1 VPQCLSYAE
10 LQVTTNFSFLR
21 GAAHPEEIVERA
33 AALGHRA
40 VAVTDVNTLAGV
52 VRAHVASRETGIP
65 LVVGCRLHLTAP
77 RELSILVYPTDRAA
91 YGRLC
96 RLLSRGKRRAAKG
109 ECQLDLHDLLEL
121 QEGLLAVVVPPVD
134 LDGDFVQIV
143 RGLRAVFD
151 EDRLSIASSCL
162 YGPDDRQRLEQVAQL
177 AEYVRVPMAA
187 TNDVHYHTPARRP
200 LQDVLTCIRHGC
212 TVPEAGHRLFPH
224 AERCLKPPA
233 EMARLFA
240 RYPRA
245 VDRTV
250 RIARRAAFNLD
261 ELRYQYPQET
271 CPPGRTPLQ
280 HLAEL
285 TRRGARRRYPDGVPD
300 KVRDLVE
307 HELKLIEELDYARYF
322 LTVHDLVMFARGRG
336 ILCQGRGAA
345 ANSAVCYC
353 LGVTA
358 VDPDRIDLLF
368 ERFVSRERN
377 EPPDIDID
385 FEHERREEVIQYIYR
400 KYGRDRAALTAE
412 VISYRG
418 RSAVREVGKALGLS
432 LDCVDRLAKSLD
444 WWDSDGLKAQ
454 RLRDLGLNPR
464 DRTLRNLFAL
474 MRDLLGFPR
483 HLSQHVG
490 GFVITKDPLCELVPI
505 ENAAMPDRTV
515 IEWDKDDIDAMG
527 MLKVDVLGLGML
539 TCIRKC
545 FDLLKGLRHKGT
557 EGLSDEEE
565 IEIVSGS
572 DCVAEGDGARSGR
585 LHGDAADASG
595 GAVWADSS
603 DAAGGGVGS
612 VERRRGVCEAE
623 HTGLHQVSSNRPRF
637 LGRTVDPR
645 RPRRVDG
652 DGPPRSTTER
662 ADPGGRAHPASPD
675 QELGEQDGVQ
685 TKTPQC
691 LSALVPQCLALH
703 TVPPEDPAVYDMV
716 CAADT
721 VGVFQIESRAQMS
734 MLPRLRPRCFYD
746 LVIEVAIVRPGP
758 IQGNMVH
765 PYLRRRNG
773 EEPVSYPS
781 ADVRDVLSK
790 TLGVPL
796 FQEQAMK
803 LAVVAAGFTP
813 DEADQLRRSMA
824 AWKRRGDQMARFGR
838 RLVDGMTARGYPR
851 EFAERCF
858 EQIKG
863 FSEYGFPESHAASFA
878 LLVYVSCW
886 LKRWHPAVFTA
897 GLINSQ
903 PMGFYAPAQLVRDAR
918 EHGVEVRSVDVGA
931 SRWDCTL
938 EESDRPDAPALRLGM
953 RLVKGLREDDAQ
965 AIAAAVEAHGP
976 FAAIAELR
984 RASGVRVSTLH
995 RLAGADAFGSMGL
1008 DRQAALWEIRGLSDE
1023 PLPLF
1028 DQQADEPNGSHVS
1041 LPTIDEPRK
1050 VVQDYAAIGLS
1061 LKAHPISFI
1070 RPMLQ
1075 ERGAVTA
1082 AQLRD
1087 PERSPHGTPAAVG
1100 GMVLVRQRPGTA
1112 SGIVFMTL
1120 EDETGTANLIV
1131 RPHVY
1136 ERHRPVARHGIVVL
1150 ARGTV
1155 ERDGD
1160 VVHILVRSLE
1170 SADDAV
1176 RELAARSRDF
1186 H

>member
-1 VPQCLSYAE
+1 MPEQPQPKARPHPWRCGNREDATPASLRRSVASSLPSYAD
-10 LQVTTNFSFLR
+10 LHVTSNFSFLR
-21 GAAHPEEIVERA
+21 GASHPEELVGQA
-33 AALGHRA
+33 AALGQQA
-40 VAVTDVNTLAGV
+40 IAVTDVNTLAGI
-52 VRAHVASRETGIP
+52 VRAHVAAKEAGIQ
-65 LVVGCRLHLTAP
+65 LVVGCRL
-77 RELSILVYPTDRAA
+77 ELRAGCPSCLSVLVYPTDRPA

-96 RLLSRGKRRAAKG
+96 RLLTLGKRRATKG
-109 ECQLDLHDLLEL
+109 ECDLGLHDLIEHH
-121 QEGLLAVVVPPVD
+121 EGLLAVVVPPVD
-134 LDGDFVQIV
+134 LDGDFVETMF
-143 RGLRAVFD
+143 GLARVFD
-151 EDRLSIASSCL
+151 DDRLSIASSCL
-162 YGPDDRQRLEQVAQL
+162 YGPDDGERLQQLIAL
-177 AEYVRVPMAA
+177 AEHTGVPLAA
-187 TNDVHYHTPARRP
+187 TNDVHYHVPQRRA
-200 LQDVLTCIRHGC
+200 LQDVLTSIRLGC
-212 TVPEAGHRLFPH
+212 TVAGAGLNLFPH
-224 AERCLKPPA
+224 AERHLKPPA

-240 RYPRA
+240 EHPRA
-245 VDRTV
+245 IDRTV
-250 RIARRAAFNLD
+250 QIARRAAFSLD

-271 CPPGRTPLQ
+271 CPPGLSPIQ

-285 TRRGARRRYPDGVPD
+285 TRQGARQRYPNGVPE
-300 KVRDLVE
+300 KVRDRIV
-307 HELKLIEELDYARYF
+307 HELRLIDELDYARYF
-322 LTVHDLVMFARGRG
+322 LTVHDLVLFARGRG

-345 ANSAVCYC
+345 ANSTVCYC

-412 VISYRG
+412 VITYRG
-418 RSAVREVGKALGLS
+418 RSAVREIGKALGLS

-444 WWDSDGLKAQ
+444 WWEHDKLNPD
-454 RLRDLGLNPR
+454 RLRELGLNPR
-464 DRTLRNLFAL
+464 DATIERLFL
-474 MRDLLGFPR
+474 LLRDLLGFPR

-539 TCIRKC
+539 TCIRKAL
-545 FDLLKGLRHKGT
+545 DLIN
-557 EGLSDEEE
+557 EGAQGEPLS
-565 IEIVSGS
+565 
-572 DCVAEGDGARSGR
+572 
-585 LHGDAADASG
+585 
-595 GAVWADSS
+595 
-603 DAAGGGVGS
+603 
-612 VERRRGVCEAE
+612 
-623 HTGLHQVSSNRPRF
+623 
-637 LGRTVDPR
+637 
-645 RPRRVDG
+645 
-652 DGPPRSTTER
+652 
-662 ADPGGRAHPASPD
+662 
-675 QELGEQDGVQ
+675 
-685 TKTPQC
+685 
-691 LSALVPQCLALH
+691 LH

-765 PYLRRRNG
+765 PYLRRRRG
-773 EEPVSYPS
+773 EEPITYPS
-781 ADVRDVLSK
+781 EDVRDVLGR

-803 LAVVAAGFTP
+803 LAIVAAGFTP

-824 AWKRRGDQMARFGR
+824 AWRRRGDQMQRFGH
-838 RLVDGMTARGYPR
+838 RLVGGMIERGYPR

-858 EQIKG
+858 NQIKG

-886 LKRWHPAVFTA
+886 LKRWHPAVFA
-897 GLINSQ
+897 AALINSQ
-903 PMGFYAPAQLVRDAR
+903 PMGFYAPAQIVRDAR
-918 EHGVEVRSVDVGA
+918 EHGVTVREMDVRF

-938 EESDRPDAPALRLGM
+938 EKSDEATKRRSDEGEDSPALRLGM
-953 RLVKGLREDDAQ
+953 RLVRGLREDE
-965 AIAAAVEAHGP
+965 AALVVRANERSGP
-976 FAAIAELR
+976 FRSIQGLW
-984 RASGVRVSTLH
+984 RASGARVSTLR
-995 RLAGADAFGSMGL
+995 RLASADAFRSMGF
-1008 DRQAALWEIRGLSDE
+1008 DRQAALWEIRAMRDE
-1023 PLPLF
+1023 ELPLF
-1028 DQQADEPNGSHVS
+1028 AEATKRRSDEGEVGAPRVS
-1041 LPTIDEPRK
+1041 LLPPIPEPRK
-1050 VVQDYAAIGLS
+1050 VIQDYVATGLS
-1061 LKAHPISFI
+1061 LKAHPVSFC
-1070 RPMLQ
+1070 RAELAA
-1075 ERGAVTA
+1075 RGAVPA
-1082 AQLRD
+1082 RELADARKW
-1087 PERSPHGTPAAVG
+1087 PHGSEAGIAG
-1100 GMVLVRQRPGTA
+1100 IVLVRQRPGTA

-1136 ERHRPVARHGIVVL
+1136 KRYRQAARHGVIVL

-1160 VVHILVRSLE
+1160 VVHLLARSLE
-1170 SADDAV
+1170 NAADALGG
-1176 RELAARSRDF
+1176 LAARSRDF